1 MFGENPRDSIKIGAI
16 LVVGLLLIMMVETQH
31 PQVLPSVSMLPT
43 ISVVGVVGVALATWT
58 SLNGRGFVL
67 TLAVPVFLFTG
78 VVLAGGL
85 IGTYGGEVSFINR
98 YVLAPIAIGAVI
110 GIPIGLFGF
119 VTGYLLE

>member
-1 MFGENPRDSIKIGAI
+1 MVQIKPFMFGENPRDSIKIGAI

-85 IGTYGGEVSFINR
+85 IGTYGGEVSFIEIR
-98 YVLAPIAIGAVI
+98 GEYWWL
-110 GIPIGLFGF
+110 
-119 VTGYLLE
+119 